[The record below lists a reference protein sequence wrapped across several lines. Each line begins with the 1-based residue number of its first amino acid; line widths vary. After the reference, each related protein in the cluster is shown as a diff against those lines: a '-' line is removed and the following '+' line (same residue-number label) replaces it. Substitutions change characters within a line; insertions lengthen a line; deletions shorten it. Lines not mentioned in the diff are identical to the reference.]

1 MKNNRIFFVV
11 SFILLVALFLLEL
24 LLGSVSI
31 GVDNVFSYIF
41 TGTTSDELS
50 LNILANFRMPKAITA
65 LLAGCALSV
74 SGLLMQ
80 TIFRNPLAGPYVL
93 GISSGA
99 SLGVAIVVLGSS
111 ALGLSFWANQ
121 LGIVLA
127 AMLGSMLVLML
138 ILSVSARV
146 RDIMTIL
153 ILGMMFGSAASAI
166 TSILQY
172 FSNET
177 ALKNY
182 VLWTM
187 GSVSGVSNDRLLL
200 FVLFVAIGLLIA
212 FIVARPLNVL
222 ALGENYAQTLGYNIY
237 RIRILVFISTSLLA
251 GVTTAFCGPIG
262 FVGIAVPHIVK
273 IALRTSNHSVLIPAT
288 LITGIN
294 MMLFCDILAQ
304 LPGSE
309 LVFPINSITALMG
322 IPVVIY
328 VVFKNK
334 RIA

>member
-1 MKNNRIFFVV
+1 M
-11 SFILLVALFLLEL
+11 LLLFLLEL
-24 LLGSVSI
+24 LLGSI
-31 GVDNVFSYIF
+31 KIPFSDALDFILACPNQN
-41 TGTTSDELS
+41 GLS
-50 LNILANFRMPKAITA
+50 HNILSNFRLPKALTA
-65 LLAGCALSV
+65 LLAGGALAV

-111 ALGLSFWANQ
+111 ALGLSFWASQ
-121 LGIVLA
+121 LGIVIA

-138 ILSVSARV
+138 ILTVSVRV
-146 RDIMTIL
+146 RNIMTIL

-166 TSILQY
+166 TNILQY

-177 ALKNY
+177 ALKSY

-187 GSVSGVSNDRLLL
+187 GSVSGVSGDRLLL
-200 FVLFVAIGLLIA
+200 FAAMVITGLIMA
-212 FIVARPLNVL
+212 FATARPLNVL
-222 ALGENYAQTLGYNIY
+222 GLGENYARTLGYNVLK
-237 RIRILVFISTSLLA
+237 IRLLVFISTSLLA

-262 FVGIAVPHIVK
+262 FIGIAVPHIVK
-273 IALRTSNHSVLIPAT
+273 IALRTSSHAALIPAT
-288 LITGIN
+288 LLTGIN

-304 LPGSE
+304 LPGFD
-309 LVFPINSITALMG
+309 LVLPINSVTALMG

-328 VVFKNK
+328 VIFKNK
-334 RIA
+334 SIASS